1 MNARSAGV
9 GKTITSLKM
18 IKKKKNVE
26 VSFGLEKIILS
37 EDVFTNYLLYVG
49 KEVPLKEYW
58 EMKRYAEEESLYQY
72 GLNLALKGI
81 YSTYE
86 AREKIKSK
94 AKEGQNPYEI
104 ISRLKQIGLLND
116 CDFAKQYAEEK
127 TAQLYGENRI
137 KDDLLHK
144 KVVDPEIVS
153 HLLFQE
159 ELPHAKK
166 YASMIEKKYERLP
179 LKAKRQKAIMALQ
192 RRGYAPNICHEAVKD
207 YQENKTAAKKSFE
220 MDFAH
225 TKARYERK
233 YEGYELKQHIYAA
246 LLRKGYPN
254 GWIQEKMEETK
265 WKRSK
270 N

>member
-1 MNARSAGV
+1 MNGRSDAA
-9 GKTITSLKM
+9 GKTITSLKRL
-18 IKKKKNVE
+18 KKKKGVE

-49 KEVPLKEYW
+49 KEVPLKEYR

-72 GLNLALKGI
+72 GLSLAIKGV

-86 AREKIKSK
+86 AREKIKAK

-104 ISRLKQIGLLND
+104 IARLKQIGLLD
-116 CDFAKQYAEEK
+116 DRSFAHQYAEEK
-127 TAQLYGENRI
+127 SNQLYGENRI
-137 KDDLLHK
+137 KGDLLHK
-144 KVVDPEIVS
+144 KVVEAEIVAS
-153 HLLFQE
+153 LTFKD

-166 YASMIEKKYERLP
+166 YASSIEKKYARLP
-179 LKAKRQKAIMALQ
+179 LKAKRQKAILALQ
-192 RRGYAPNICHEAVKD
+192 RRGYAPGICYEAVED
-207 YQENKTAAKKSFE
+207 YQENKTEARKSFE
-220 MDFAH
+220 TDFAH
-225 TKARYERK
+225 LKARYERK

-254 GWIQEKMEETK
+254 GLIQEKMEETK

-270 N
+270 S